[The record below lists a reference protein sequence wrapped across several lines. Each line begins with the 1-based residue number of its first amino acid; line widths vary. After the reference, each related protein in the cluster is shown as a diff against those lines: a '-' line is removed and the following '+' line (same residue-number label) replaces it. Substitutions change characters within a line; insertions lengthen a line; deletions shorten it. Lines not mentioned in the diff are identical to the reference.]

1 MWNLIR
7 KYRNIPEEKK
17 IIVYG
22 KLAFLKSLSVFLF
35 KIIVGIVFHS
45 WFVIAIALYGLCI
58 GMVKHNCSHGLKH
71 NTENIKDIH
80 NYIRGGIILAVSSLI
95 YIAYSL
101 FQVFGLFASEFNYNL
116 PIAIIISGYAI
127 YGVAMSFWGVI
138 HTKGKTMLIKEY
150 KFTNFATA
158 FNNITLAHVGIL
170 SFLPVENQH
179 LYNGLVGVF
188 VGTIITFVSIFL
200 VCDGFMK
207 KKKYFKIVKVY
218 PKIIYYINAE
228 RETHVKPKY
237 RKINKQPT
245 KRPAV
250 KEFPL
255 NTTNTEFTTNN
266 KE

>member
-1 MWNLIR
+1 M
-7 KYRNIPEEKK
+7 
-17 IIVYG
+17 
-22 KLAFLKSLSVFLF
+22 
-35 KIIVGIVFHS
+35 
-45 WFVIAIALYGLCI
+45 
-58 GMVKHNCSHGLKH
+58 
-71 NTENIKDIH
+71 
-80 NYIRGGIILAVSSLI
+80 AVSSLI